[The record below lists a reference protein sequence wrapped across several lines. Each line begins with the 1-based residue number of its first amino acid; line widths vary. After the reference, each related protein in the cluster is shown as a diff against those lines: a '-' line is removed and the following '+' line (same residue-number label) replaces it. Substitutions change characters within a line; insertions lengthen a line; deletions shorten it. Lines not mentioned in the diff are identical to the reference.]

1 MIIGLDVGGT
11 HTDVVLLGKNGIERE
26 IKVPTDESD
35 LFNSVLTGLEKI
47 TYNIDPSTIDRIVL
61 STTLITNAIVQ
72 NKIPEVGMIVSSGP
86 GIDPEYYRTNRFYYP
101 VSGSIDH
108 RGREIEPIDRNEIE
122 KIAWDLKKEG
132 IRYVGVVGKFSVRNP
147 SHEQNIARILGNF
160 FDKIFAGHRILGN
173 LNFPR
178 RIATTHINAAA
189 YPIHKNFF
197 DAVKKSLQKKGLN
210 VPIDILKAD
219 GGTMSL
225 DSSTDFPGHSI
236 FSGPAASAMG
246 AMPFAPDNEDC
257 IVLDIGGTTTDIAVL
272 INHVPVLN
280 PVGISLGGYKT
291 LIRSLETHSI
301 AVGGDSAITLDNHNK
316 LKIGPHRMGPA
327 MVYGGSVPTITDALV
342 VLGKVKDCSRDKSYY
357 GIESLALKTGTSAME
372 TASNIFDQACNMIL
386 SEIKDMI
393 LRINSKP
400 VYTIHEVMEG
410 YKLNPKKILLIGGP
424 APYFAGRIEEL
435 SEFRIGVVPRW
446 NVANAIGAAIART
459 TCEVTLFTDTE
470 QGFTVSVE
478 EGFKEKVAVN
488 FSMPDAVKMASAL
501 LMEKAIKRGADASDL
516 EMEVIE
522 SLQFNMVKG
531 FCTTGRNIR
540 VRVQVKP
547 GLIHGYDSIADML
560 TV

>member
-47 TYNIDPSTIDRIVL
+47 TDNIDPSTIDRIVL
-61 STTLITNAIVQ
+61 STTLITNAVVQ

-147 SHEQNIARILGNF
+147 SHEQNITRILGNF
-160 FDKIFAGHRILGN
+160 FDKIFTGHRISGS

-178 RIATTHINAAA
+178 RIATTYINAAA

-197 DAVKKSLQKKGLN
+197 DAVKKSLQKKGLDI
-210 VPIDILKAD
+210 PIYILKAD
-219 GGTMSL
+219 GGTTSL
-225 DSSTDFPGHSI
+225 DASTDFPGQAI
-236 FSGPAASAMG
+236 FSGPAASVMG
-246 AMPFAPDNEDC
+246 AMPFAPDNEEC

-280 PVGISLGGYKT
+280 PVGINLGAYKT
-291 LIRSLETHSI
+291 LIRSLETNSI
-301 AVGGDSAITLDNHNK
+301 AIGGDSSVSVDKNRK
-316 LKIGPHRMGPA
+316 LKIGPQRAGPA
-327 MVYGGSVPTITDALV
+327 MAYGGPVPTVTDALV
-342 VLGKVKDCSRDKSYY
+342 VLGKIRDCDKDKSFKGMDSIALLL
-357 GIESLALKTGTSAME
+357 GISTEKAALNVFDNACESILLAVKE
-372 TASNIFDQACNMIL
+372 MI
-386 SEIKDMI
+386 S
-393 LRINSKP
+393 RINSKP
-400 VYTIHEVMEG
+400 VYTIHEVMEE
-410 YKLNPKKILLIGGP
+410 YKINPGKILLIGGP

-435 SEFRIGVVPRW
+435 SGCRVGVVPRW

-459 TCEVTLFTDTE
+459 TCEVALIADTE
-470 QGFTVSVE
+470 LGFALSAE
-478 EGFKEKVAVN
+478 EGFREKIAAD
-488 FSMPDAVKMASAL
+488 FSMTDAIKTSFRL
-501 LMEKAIKRGADASDL
+501 LTEKAIKRGADESGL

-522 SLQFNMVKG
+522 SFQFNMVKSFYTSG
-531 FCTTGRNIR
+531 KNIR
-540 VRVQVKP
+540 VRSQIKP
-547 GLIHGYDSIADML
+547 GLVQGYDSIADTL
-560 TV
+560 TE